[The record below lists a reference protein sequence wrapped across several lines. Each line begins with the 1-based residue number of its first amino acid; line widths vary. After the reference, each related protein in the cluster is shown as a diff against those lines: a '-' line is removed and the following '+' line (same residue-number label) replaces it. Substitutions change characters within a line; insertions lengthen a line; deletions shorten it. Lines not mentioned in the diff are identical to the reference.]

1 MGNGDKFPLKDIID
15 KALSF
20 TIYALDVENQTDL
33 KAVLLQMLGVSDKK
47 GKIYKQSD
55 DGFGGWF
62 RVDRDIDGASDLSE
76 EFYLN
81 VHDVILNEFKKD
93 SDDIDFCLGI
103 CAEMM
108 VETLHG
114 WSLNAKAYDNLRI
127 CIEKKYF
134 YAFFNKDLEQMISY
148 IKRILFTNGKPK
160 DKATTMT
167 LNVLEAVKK
176 ANLALPVGLNSA
188 QEREMTKIFNF
199 DSDWVGKVPFL
210 TEFLLDYEEFDEDNE
225 KNRLKNEND
234 IVTPIE
240 QSSMK
245 KGVSK
250 VVSPDGKKGGS
261 KVVSRDG
268 KKGLS
273 KVVTPDGKSK
283 KLVGE
288 KRSYGKQDNSSRKK
302 AGRNVEAKSAEVY
315 DVEDSDDEEEKDE
328 EEELNGGEKEE
339 QSEDGEETVSLH
351 KRQGLS
357 SQKKRS
363 GVRTVTNDVHQKH
376 VGKSSILAMIACQA
390 PVLHGT
396 APGEDNG
403 KRLCVSF
410 TTPIRQTKGT
420 YKVAM
425 FIDSINNGNQIYTWK
440 AKPLVHAFGI
450 AKMLNNLCLGDK
462 NDPYCSLI
470 TKNINR
476 YLPIRKYSGESN
488 DEIKKAG
495 SAFLLQAAGIL
506 EVRLPSND
514 KEVVHR
520 ELDLIVRAFRK
531 VISDPNFHECYSLG
545 GARSYIEEFKNSE
558 VFLEHI
564 QALHR
569 TGQSFDYS
577 KHKLARDIY
586 QDKDLLFRGI
596 DDLRIE
602 IIKDCPLDVLLKNSD
617 IKEIGRALFGHYYN
631 DVYASIVFK
640 NPRGKDFKTL

>member
-1 MGNGDKFPLKDIID
+1 MNLESAYYDFGSIHGIDVIARRHDIEFIEEEVTKVTRNEFLHSFIMGNGDKFPLKDIID

-273 KVVTPDGKSK
+273 KVVTVPWG
-283 KLVGE
+283 
-288 KRSYGKQDNSSRKK
+288 
-302 AGRNVEAKSAEVY
+302 
-315 DVEDSDDEEEKDE
+315 
-328 EEELNGGEKEE
+328 
-339 QSEDGEETVSLH
+339 
-351 KRQGLS
+351 
-357 SQKKRS
+357 
-363 GVRTVTNDVHQKH
+363 
-376 VGKSSILAMIACQA
+376 
-390 PVLHGT
+390 
-396 APGEDNG
+396 
-403 KRLCVSF
+403 
-410 TTPIRQTKGT
+410 
-420 YKVAM
+420 
-425 FIDSINNGNQIYTWK
+425 
-440 AKPLVHAFGI
+440 
-450 AKMLNNLCLGDK
+450 
-462 NDPYCSLI
+462 
-470 TKNINR
+470 
-476 YLPIRKYSGESN
+476 
-488 DEIKKAG
+488 
-495 SAFLLQAAGIL
+495 
-506 EVRLPSND
+506 
-514 KEVVHR
+514 
-520 ELDLIVRAFRK
+520 
-531 VISDPNFHECYSLG
+531 
-545 GARSYIEEFKNSE
+545 
-558 VFLEHI
+558 
-564 QALHR
+564 
-569 TGQSFDYS
+569 
-577 KHKLARDIY
+577 
-586 QDKDLLFRGI
+586 
-596 DDLRIE
+596 
-602 IIKDCPLDVLLKNSD
+602 
-617 IKEIGRALFGHYYN
+617 
-631 DVYASIVFK
+631 
-640 NPRGKDFKTL
+640 